1 MHLNRNLP
9 YIILALLTAF
19 LTGSQ
24 ATLSAQKKLGI
35 NPARTFQTIESWG
48 AADAWSGNFV
58 GKDWNEKERQQ
69 IADWLFSTELDSIGR
84 PKGIGLSYWRVNVGA
99 GTLEQA
105 DADIEPF
112 RRRAESFLTV
122 DGLHYDWGKCAGQQY
137 FMREAVKRG
146 CNNFTLFS
154 NSPLVQYTLN
164 HKGWSPI
171 KDGANLRDDAYGL
184 YARYLKDVALHLR
197 KEGFNI
203 RYISPFNEPQ
213 VDWWTNRQE
222 GTPWRNSQMARLT
235 EALNAELSRE
245 EALDSCQII
254 LAESSQIKE
263 AYTTAPRLKDQFPL
277 GEAPD
282 NQAFTFFDPVSEYY
296 VGHLEHVSHNFTAH
310 TYHNHVLNKTLREDH
325 LALSKELKR
334 LGLGY
339 HMSEWCLL
347 PNYLPPM
354 DGFTSDWKDQPRTD
368 IQVALLLGRIIHSD
382 MVDSDAL
389 SWSYWKAMEVNGD
402 HALIALDCKDGNLMN
417 KGTVRDSKILWAL
430 GNYSL
435 FIRPGFQRIG
445 LTGADELDAV
455 AASAYLSPNGRRL
468 VVVMVNS
475 SFKDATYDLVLTQKM
490 RRDVRAVNVY
500 LTDEKENLS
509 PSPKVTL
516 NRNGV
521 NLTASARGLT
531 TLVVDMK

>member
-122 DGLHYDWGKCAGQQY
+122 DGLHYDWGKCAGQLY

-277 GEAPD
+277 DEAPD

-402 HALIALDCKDGNLMN
+402 HALIALDCKDDNLMN